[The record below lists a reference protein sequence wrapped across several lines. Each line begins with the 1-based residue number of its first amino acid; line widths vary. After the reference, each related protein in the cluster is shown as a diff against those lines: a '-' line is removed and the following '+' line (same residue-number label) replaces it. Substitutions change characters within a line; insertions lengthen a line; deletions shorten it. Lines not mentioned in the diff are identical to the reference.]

1 MLRRWGFSWGGWLDN
16 RHGEW
21 WLIAQLV
28 LIAAHALPAWPAP
41 ASLGLV
47 WPWPLQLLGWALFAL
62 GLALAAQAFW
72 RLGSSLSPLPDPL
85 PGAAL
90 VISGAYARCRHPMYQ
105 AVLLCSLG
113 VTVAL
118 GSLLHLGLL
127 LGLVRR
133 AGRQGPPGGA
143 SAPVRA
149 SGLRRLPRLDRS
161 DRAASALAGLAL
173 IPASAL
179 RGWGRRGGWPGSR
192 TDRRARPSDRGW
204 WPSWGP
210 APSPAP
216 VP

>member
-1 MLRRWGFSWGGWLDN
+1 MDSFLRRWGFSWRGWLDN

-41 ASLGLV
+41 ARLGLV
-47 WPWPLQLLGWALFAL
+47 WPWHLQLLGWGLFIL

-72 RLGSSLSPLPDPL
+72 RLGSSLSPLPDPI

-105 AVLLCSLG
+105 AVLVCSLG

-127 LGLVRR
+127 LALCAVLGGKARR
-133 AGRQGPPGGA
+133 EERQLLSVHSDYA
-143 SAPVRA
+143 AYRA
-149 SGLRRLPRLDRS
+149 STAAIVPHLPWLDWR
-161 DRAASALAGLAL
+161 
-173 IPASAL
+173 
-179 RGWGRRGGWPGSR
+179 
-192 TDRRARPSDRGW
+192 
-204 WPSWGP
+204 
-210 APSPAP
+210 
-216 VP
+216 